1 MKKNSNFQI
10 MWIVLLCLFT
20 VGLHLLIKFWS
31 RTSVPKNNEVTIG
44 KCEVAVQQEKS
55 PLTAK
60 AEVKDLA
67 SNNEARRLFPP
78 GAQIRAVLPSEL
90 LEFALIDEK
99 VKFIL
104 SREKNSFSLDYVQG
118 AKLDAGQAR
127 TLLEHITDWLTS
139 VKIVQEVPFDH
150 ETYLKFFP
158 QEASPRPYL
167 SIRTRNSEFPTLMLI
182 GEKTAEGAYYIC
194 TSDYRIFLLHSKVLD
209 EIKNPRLLAKE

>member
-10 MWIVLLCLFT
+10 MWVALLCVFT

-31 RTSVPKNNEVTIG
+31 HTSPPTNNAGVTG
-44 KCEVAVQQEKS
+44 KCETPGQMGKS
-55 PLTAK
+55 PLTSS
-60 AEVKDLA
+60 AEIKDLA
-67 SNNEARRLFPP
+67 SNSEARRLFPP

-90 LEFALIDEK
+90 LEFSLIDEK

-139 VKIVQEVPFDH
+139 VKIVQEIPFDH

-158 QEASPRPYL
+158 QEASPRPYF